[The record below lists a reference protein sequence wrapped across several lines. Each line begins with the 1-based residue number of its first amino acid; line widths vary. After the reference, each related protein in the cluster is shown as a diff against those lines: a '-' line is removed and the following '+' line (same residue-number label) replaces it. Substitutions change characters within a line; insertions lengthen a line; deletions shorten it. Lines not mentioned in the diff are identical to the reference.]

1 MRIRMPKQNEN
12 GSTKGGTVMREAII
26 QKVLDKKIVAI
37 VRGVYGEDCLNL
49 AKALYAGGIEMME
62 VTFDQSKPESLD
74 RTSNT
79 VKLLV
84 ENMGDKMIFGAGTVT
99 SLEMLELAKNAGAQF
114 IVSPDTNEEV
124 IRQTRAYGL
133 VSMPG
138 AMTPTEILTAHRYG
152 ADFVKVFPTS
162 NLGASYIK
170 AVRGPINHVRMLA
183 VGGVNEKNV
192 DEFLAA
198 GACGAGVGGNLVNKT
213 WIANGEFDK
222 ITALAEEFMA
232 NANK

>member
-1 MRIRMPKQNEN
+1 MRDTIIR
-12 GSTKGGTVMREAII
+12 
-26 QKVLDKKIVAI
+26 KVLEKKIVAI

-84 ENMGDKMIFGAGTVT
+84 EQMGDKMIFGAGTVT
-99 SLEMLELAKNAGAQF
+99 SLEMLELAKNAGARF

-124 IRQTRAYGL
+124 IRQTVADGL

-138 AMTPTEILTAHRYG
+138 ALTPTEIMTAHRCG
-152 ADFVKVFPTS
+152 ADFVKVFPTA

-170 AVRGPINHVRMLA
+170 AVCAPLNHIRMLA
-183 VGGVNEKNV
+183 VGGVNEKNIA
-192 DEFLAA
+192 EFLAA

-222 ITALAEEFMA
+222 ITALAKEFME
-232 NANK
+232 NVK

>member
-1 MRIRMPKQNEN
+1 
-12 GSTKGGTVMREAII
+12 MREAII
-26 QKVLDKKIVAI
+26 QKVLEKKIVAI

-49 AKALYAGGIEMME
+49 AKALYAGGIELME

-79 VKLLV
+79 VRLLV
-84 ENMGDKMIFGAGTVT
+84 ENLGDKMIFGAGTVT
-99 SLEMLELAKNAGAQF
+99 SLEMLDLAKNAGAQF

-124 IRQTRAYGL
+124 IRQTRAYGM

-152 ADFVKVFPTS
+152 ADFVKIFPTS
-162 NLGASYIK
+162 NLGVSYIK
-170 AVRGPINHVRMLA
+170 AVCAPINHVRMLA

-192 DEFLAA
+192 SEFLAA

-222 ITALAEEFMA
+222 ITALAEEFMT
-232 NANK
+232 NVNK